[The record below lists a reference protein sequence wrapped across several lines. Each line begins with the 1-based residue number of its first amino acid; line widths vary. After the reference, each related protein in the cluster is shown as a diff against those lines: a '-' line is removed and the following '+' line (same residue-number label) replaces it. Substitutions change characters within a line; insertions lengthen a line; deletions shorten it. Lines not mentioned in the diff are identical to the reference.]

1 MRTPASIAGHPIH
14 PMLVTIPIGLWLF
27 SFLCDLA
34 FVLGSGASHWFTLS
48 FYTMIAGL
56 LGALLAAVPGT
67 IDMLS
72 LTGTPKKLAL
82 THGALNLTVVVL
94 FAVNIAMRISD
105 AEVAGLP
112 LALTVIAI
120 TLLAGSGWLG
130 GHMVYVHA
138 VGVDVNHAV
147 NAKEGNQGFP
157 P

>member
-1 MRTPASIAGHPIH
+1 MRTPASIARHPIH

-27 SFLCDLA
+27 SFVCDLA

-72 LTGTPKKLAL
+72 LRDTPKKLAL

-120 TLLAGSGWLG
+120 TLLGASGWLG
-130 GHMVYVHA
+130 GHMVYVHR
-138 VGVDVNHAV
+138 VGVD
-147 NAKEGNQGFP
+147 EP
-157 P
+157 S